1 MYPKMILPMSAYTP
15 DMLKRISSD
24 PIFQDF
30 MDFRDKQIRQSREL
44 GQAFETEDENDLF
57 KYGQNQPDPYF
68 GGYGEPEWGSS
79 WDFRPI
85 RQNQSPDWQ
94 ACNPNNVMPSYFI

>member
-1 MYPKMILPMSAYTP
+1 M
-15 DMLKRISSD
+15 
-24 PIFQDF
+24 
-30 MDFRDKQIRQSREL
+30 
-44 GQAFETEDENDLF
+44 AFEAEDENDIF

-85 RQNQSPDWQ
+85 RQSQSSEWQ
-94 ACNPNNVMPSYFI
+94 SYSPNNVMPSYFI